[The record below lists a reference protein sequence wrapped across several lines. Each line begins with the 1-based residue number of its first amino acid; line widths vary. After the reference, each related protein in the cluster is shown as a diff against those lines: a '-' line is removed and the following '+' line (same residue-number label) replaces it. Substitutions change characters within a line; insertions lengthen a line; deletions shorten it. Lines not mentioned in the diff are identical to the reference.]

1 LRTDAQNWHNLTRH
15 LTMDHTTKLSTK
27 GQVVLPKSLRT
38 AHRWKPGMEFVIQ
51 EQDDG
56 ILLLPKAATKSGTWN
71 KLIGCLAYS
80 GRRKSIRQMDAAVAA
95 AARSRK

>member
-1 LRTDAQNWHNLTRH
+1 
-15 LTMDHTTKLSTK
+15 
-27 GQVVLPKSLRT
+27 
-38 AHRWKPGMEFVIQ
+38 MEFVIQ